1 MVHYQAIEAK
11 RREDAIGIVTISRQY
26 GSDGRTVGLRTADR
40 LRYRFINK
48 EIISKVAQMANLPV
62 TEVERFDEQ
71 PESAAVRI
79 LRRFLAPSYVT
90 IGPALAE
97 HDWWT
102 ATTLAGTLPSAHESL
117 SLDEDVFVQL
127 TQEVIVKL
135 AEQGNLVILGRG
147 SQALLADRPDVLH
160 VRVVALQD
168 YRVDVAVR
176 RDGLDPAQARKIL
189 KEVDQRRST
198 YVKRHYNFD
207 WDRASQYD
215 LVVNTAHWGVEGA
228 AALIEH
234 AARSLPYPR
243 S

>member
-1 MVHYQAIEAK
+1 M
-11 RREDAIGIVTISRQY
+11 GIVTISRQY
-26 GSDGRTVGLRTADR
+26 GSDGRTVGLRAADR
-40 LRYRFINK
+40 LGYRYVNK
-48 EIISKVAQMANLPV
+48 EIITEVAQMANVPV

-79 LRRFLAPSYVT
+79 LKKFLAPSYT
-90 IGPALAE
+90 AIGPELTE

-102 ATTLAGTLPSAHESL
+102 ATLAGTLPSAHESL

-147 SQALLADRPDVLH
+147 CQALLADRPDVLH
-160 VRVVALQD
+160 VRIVAPQD

-176 RDGLDPAQARKIL
+176 RDDLDPAQARKEL
-189 KEVDQRRST
+189 EEVDQRRAT
-198 YVKRHYNFD
+198 YVKRHYNFN
-207 WDRASQYD
+207 WNQASQYN
-215 LVVNTAHWGVEGA
+215 LVVNTAHLGVEDA